1 MTMVSPL
8 ELELE
13 PICGRP
19 SPHANILSG
28 DEGPCDY
35 GEPAGTRTQD
45 PRLKRALLY
54 QLSYELTPVSR
65 LTQALSGFEG
75 ALLPEFAR
83 ASFAAEAGCY
93 PTTAVD
99 RPLR

>member
-1 MTMVSPL
+1 
-8 ELELE
+8 
-13 PICGRP
+13 
-19 SPHANILSG
+19 
-28 DEGPCDY
+28 
-35 GEPAGTRTQD
+35 
-45 PRLKRALLY
+45 
-54 QLSYELTPVSR
+54 
-65 LTQALSGFEG
+65 LSGFEG